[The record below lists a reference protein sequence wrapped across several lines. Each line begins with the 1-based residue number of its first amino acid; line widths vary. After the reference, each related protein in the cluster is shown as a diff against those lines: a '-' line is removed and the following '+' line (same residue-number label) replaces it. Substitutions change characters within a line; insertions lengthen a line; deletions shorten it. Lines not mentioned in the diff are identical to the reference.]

1 MPIKVMTAAVPV
13 SSTRCIADIVWVF
26 YIPDTVWDFI
36 YQTLSGILYTL
47 TKPYSGLCSNQAQKR
62 GRVAEEL

>member
-1 MPIKVMTAAVPV
+1 MPIKVMMAVVPV
-13 SSTRCIADIVWVF
+13 TSTR
-26 YIPDTVWDFI
+26 YIPDTVWVFYILDTGYFI

-47 TKPYSGLCSNQAQKR
+47 TKPFSGLCSNQAQKR